1 MDRSGSDSGR
11 DGEDV
16 RDGGDAEHGGAD
28 AAQRGEDARGGI
40 TAQTD
45 ITARDGEADGD
56 GITRGDLL
64 KTAAVVAPGIL
75 LGGRAASAAA
85 AATRP
90 KPRGATPAGKVA
102 GMNVL
107 LFLTDQ
113 QRAVQHFPPGWSA
126 RNLPG
131 VTRLQE
137 HGLTFENAFTNA
149 CMCSPARSTLMS
161 GYFPAQHGVKYTLET
176 NMPAPEYPQ
185 VELALSF
192 KNPATVVAAAGYT
205 PVYKG
210 KFHCNKPANGTSWAP
225 NDVNKYGFTRWDPP
239 DAGANQTIPEEG
251 GGSYDN
257 DGRFMTSQGTPEAGT
272 EGALQYLGSNAAQE
286 QPFFMVVSLVNPHDV
301 LFYPKTYTEGGYD
314 DSWLTGE
321 IDPPATAN
329 EDLSTKPAVQEQF
342 LRLFNASGPIPT
354 PQMKR
359 NYLNFYGN
367 LMKSSDAYL
376 LKLLDSL
383 AATSLLENTLVIATA
398 DHGEM
403 GTAHGGLRQKNFN
416 FYEESTRVPLVYSNP
431 RLFKRPRTSDALVS
445 HVDFLPTLASLVGAP
460 ASARSEW
467 QGIDYS
473 DQILSAAPGS
483 PQDYTV
489 FTYDDWQSGQAKGPY
504 PEPPNHVVGIREQR
518 YKLAR
523 YYDATGKVPDQW
535 EMYDLKADPLERTNL
550 AYKGHKRTATQ
561 EREYRRLR
569 RKLAKVEQTRLQ
581 PLS

>member
-1 MDRSGSDSGR
+1 
-11 DGEDV
+11 
-16 RDGGDAEHGGAD
+16 
-28 AAQRGEDARGGI
+28 
-40 TAQTD
+40 
-45 ITARDGEADGD
+45 
-56 GITRGDLL
+56 
-64 KTAAVVAPGIL
+64 
-75 LGGRAASAAA
+75 
-85 AATRP
+85 
-90 KPRGATPAGKVA
+90 
-102 GMNVL
+102 
-107 LFLTDQ
+107 
-113 QRAVQHFPPGWSA
+113 
-126 RNLPG
+126 
-131 VTRLQE
+131 
-137 HGLTFENAFTNA
+137 
-149 CMCSPARSTLMS
+149 MS

-176 NMPAPEYPQ
+176 DMPSPEYPQ
-185 VELALSF
+185 VELATSF

-210 KFHCNKPANGTSWAP
+210 KFHCNKPANGTTWVP

-239 DAGANQTIPEEG
+239 DAGANQDVPEEG
-251 GGSYDN
+251 GGIYDN
-257 DGRFMTSQGTPEAGT
+257 DGRFMNSQGTPEAGT
-272 EGALQYLGSNAAQE
+272 EGAVQYLSSTAAQS

-314 DSWLTGE
+314 NSWLTGE
-321 IDPPATAN
+321 IELPATAN
-329 EDLSTKPAVQEQF
+329 EDLSTKPTVQEQF

-376 LKLLDSL
+376 VKILDTL
-383 AATSLLENTLVIATA
+383 ASTGLLENTLVIATA

-445 HVDFLPTLASLVGAP
+445 HVDFLPTLASLLDAP
-460 ASARSEW
+460 ASARSAW

-473 DQILSAAPGS
+473 EQILSASPSS

-504 PEPPNHVVGIREQR
+504 PQPPNHVVSIREQR

-523 YYDATGKVPDQW
+523 YYDADGKVPYQW

-550 AYKGHKRTATQ
+550 AYKHHKRTPTQ
-561 EREYRRLR
+561 EREYKRLR
-569 RKLAKVEQTRLQ
+569 QKLAKVEQTRLQ